1 MLLIHEISQ
10 TDLILVY
17 IQFNSVK
24 KTKAPNTPLPKSATN
39 FEMNPATVAKLRKI
53 ARLHVDEVYK
63 TLDSSEEGISEETA
77 KKRISRHG
85 LNEVNYDRAPAWYT
99 QLIKSFINPFIL
111 ILVAIVVISFLIDVW
126 FAAPGEKDWKTVIV
140 ITAMIII
147 SSLLSF
153 FQEYRSNRAAESL
166 KGMVSNTAAVLRKG
180 KQREEI
186 PMSQMVPGDIVYLA
200 AGDMI
205 PADCRVL
212 ESIDLF
218 IGESMLTGESLPV
231 EKRPLAVTDSDSKPP
246 IELENLCFMGTN
258 VVSGSAK
265 VIVIATGSE
274 TYFGSIGKS
283 IVGKSPETNFDI
295 GINKVSVLLIRF
307 MLVMVPIIFLING
320 FVKGD
325 WIEAL
330 LFSIAVA
337 VGLTPEM
344 LPVIVTATLAKGAM
358 SMSKHK
364 VIVKRLNAIQNLGA
378 MDMLCTDKTGTL
390 TLDKI
395 VLTQH
400 LNVLG
405 LEDYEVLKWA
415 YLNSFH
421 QTGLKN
427 LMDKAV
433 LDHVEIHDYLKVEE
447 DFEKIDELP
456 FDFQR
461 RRMSVI
467 LKQKNGK
474 HLMISKGAVEEMI
487 DLCTHSFNPGEDRKL
502 HIEEDEVVVLDQ
514 ELRRS
519 ILETTSALNAKGLRV
534 LVLAIREFD
543 ADHPLTY
550 TVEDEKNLTLTGFIG
565 FLDPA
570 KPSAKP
576 SIEALHQLNV
586 EVKVLTGD
594 NEIVTK
600 KICGD
605 VGIPVKNIM
614 LGNELEL
621 ISDEEL
627 TDRVD
632 DISIFAKLSPLQKVR
647 VVQSLR
653 AKGHTVGVL
662 GDGIN
667 DAPAL
672 KEADV
677 GITVDNAVDIA
688 KESSDIILLEKN
700 LEVLHKGVVYGRET
714 FGNIMKY
721 IKMATSSNFGNVFS
735 ILGASAFLPFL
746 PMLPIQLLFQN
757 LLYDF
762 SQISL
767 PWDKMDEDFL
777 EDPKKW
783 EPKGIFRFMI
793 YIGPISSIFDYVL
806 FAVMFFVFKA
816 NSPDHQELFQTGWF
830 VLGLLSQTLI
840 VHMIRTKKIPFI
852 QSWASAPVVAATSL
866 VMILGIIIPFTPLAA
881 VLSMVPLPFAYFPWL
896 IGILLAYSLLT
907 QLVKNWYIRKFNE
920 WI

>member
-1 MLLIHEISQ
+1 MK
-10 TDLILVY
+10 
-17 IQFNSVK
+17 N
-24 KTKAPNTPLPKSATN
+24 PKSSKKD
-39 FEMNPATVAKLRKI
+39 EMNSATTEKLRQASRI
-53 ARLHVDEVYK
+53 DISELYDM
-63 TLDSSEEGISEETA
+63 LDSSEDGISPEEA
-77 KKRISRHG
+77 KKRTGKYG
-85 LNEVNYDRAPAWYT
+85 LNEVDYDKVPSWYV
-99 QLIKSFINPFIL
+99 QLFKAFVNPFAL
-111 ILVAIVVISFLIDVW
+111 ILVAIVVISFVVDVW
-126 FAAPGEKDWKTVIV
+126 YAATGEKDWKTIIV
-140 ITAMIII
+140 VGVMVVI

-153 FQEYRSNRAAESL
+153 FQEYKSNRAAEKL
-166 KGMVSNTAAVLRKG
+166 KSMIHTTAAVLRKG
-180 KQREEI
+180 KEREEI
-186 PMSQMVPGDIVYLA
+186 PMTRIVPGDIVFLA

-205 PADCRVL
+205 PADCRVV

-231 EKRPLAVTDSDSKPP
+231 EKTPLAVKDTENRPP
-246 IELENLCFMGTN
+246 IELSNLCFMGTN

-265 VIVIATGSE
+265 VIVIATGSN

-283 IVGKSPETNFDI
+283 IVGKSPETKFDI
-295 GINKVSVLLIRF
+295 GIKSVSLLLIRF

-337 VGLTPEM
+337 VGIMPEM

-390 TLDKI
+390 TMDKI

-400 LNVLG
+400 LNLFG
-405 LEDYEVLKWA
+405 EEDFEVLKWA
-415 YLNSFH
+415 YLNSFY
-421 QTGLKN
+421 QTGLAS
-427 LMDKAV
+427 LLDKAV
-433 LDHVEIHDYLKVEE
+433 LDHVEIHDYLKVDE
-447 DFEKIDELP
+447 DFGKIDEIP
-456 FDFQR
+456 FDFMR

-474 HLMISKGAVEEMI
+474 HLMITKGAVEEMLDI
-487 DLCTHSFNPGEDRKL
+487 CSHCFDPGEDRQL
-502 HIEEDEVVVLDQ
+502 HIENDEVVDLDK
-514 ELRRS
+514 EMREN
-519 ILETTSALNAKGLRV
+519 IFGITSSLNAKGLRV
-534 LVLAIREFD
+534 LVLAVKEFEGE
-543 ADHPLTY
+543 HPLTY
-550 TVEDEKNLTLTGFIG
+550 SVDDEKDMVLAGFIG

-570 KPSAKP
+570 KPSARP
-576 SIEALHQLNV
+576 SIEALHKLNV
-586 EVKVLTGD
+586 EVKILTGD
-594 NEIVTK
+594 NEIVTR
-600 KICGD
+600 KICED
-605 VGIPVKNIM
+605 VGITIQNIM
-614 LGNELEL
+614 MGHELEL

-627 TDRVD
+627 TEQVN
-632 DISIFAKLSPLQKVR
+632 DITIFAKLSPLQKVR

-688 KESSDIILLEKN
+688 KESSDIILLEKD
-700 LEVLHKGVVYGRET
+700 LSALHYGVAYGRIT

-735 ILGASAFLPFL
+735 ILGTSAFLPFL
-746 PMLPIQLLFQN
+746 PMLPIQILVQN

-762 SQISL
+762 SQVSI
-767 PWDKMDEDFL
+767 PWDNMDEDFL
-777 EDPKKW
+777 ESPKQWDLKD
-783 EPKGIFRFMI
+783 IFRFMV
-793 YIGPISSIFDYVL
+793 YMGPISSIFDYIL

-816 NSPDHQELFQTGWF
+816 NSPEHQHLFQTGWF
-830 VLGLLSQTLI
+830 VVGLLSQNLI
-840 VHMIRTKKIPFI
+840 VHMIRTKKIPFV

-866 VMILGIIIPFTPLAA
+866 VMLIGVAIPFTPLAD
-881 VLSMVPLPFAYFPWL
+881 VLSLVPLPFAYFPWL
-896 IGILLAYSLLT
+896 IGILIGYAFLT
-907 QLVKNWYIRKFNE
+907 QFVKNWYIKKFNE
-920 WI
+920 WL

>member
-1 MLLIHEISQ
+1 M
-10 TDLILVY
+10 
-17 IQFNSVK
+17 K
-24 KTKAPNTPLPKSATN
+24 KTAAAPKKLLKTAPKS
-39 FEMNPATVAKLRKI
+39 EMNLDTADKLRK
-53 ARLHVDEVYK
+53 ASQKDSDEIYEM
-63 TLDSSEEGISEETA
+63 LDSSENGISPKEA
-77 KKRISRHG
+77 KKRTEKYG
-85 LNEVNYDRAPAWYT
+85 LNEVDYDRAPTWYA
-99 QLIKSFINPFIL
+99 QLLKAFVNPFVL
-111 ILVAIVVISFLIDVW
+111 ILVAIVIISYVIDVW
-126 FAAPGEKDWKTVIV
+126 YAAPGEKDWKTVIV
-140 ITAMIII
+140 VAVMIVI

-153 FQEYRSNRAAESL
+153 FQEFRSNQAAEKL
-166 KGMVSNTAAVLRKG
+166 KSMVHTTAAVLRKG
-180 KQREEI
+180 KDREEI
-186 PMSQMVPGDIVYLA
+186 LMSLIVPGDIVYLA

-231 EKRPLAVTDSDSKPP
+231 EKMPLAIDNKENKPP
-246 IELENLCFMGTN
+246 IELNNLCFMGTN
-258 VVSGSAK
+258 VISGSAK
-265 VIVIATGSE
+265 VIVVATGSD

-283 IVGKSPETNFDI
+283 IVGKSPETSFDV
-295 GINKVSVLLIRF
+295 GIKSVSTLLIRF
-307 MLVMVPIIFLING
+307 MLVMVPIIFLVNG

-390 TLDKI
+390 TMDKI
-395 VLTQH
+395 VLSQY
-400 LNVLG
+400 LNLYG
-405 LEDYEVLKWA
+405 NEDYEVLKWA

-447 DFEKIDELP
+447 DFEKIDEIP
-456 FDFQR
+456 FDFLR
-461 RRMSVI
+461 RRMSVV
-467 LKQKNGK
+467 LKEKDDK
-474 HLMISKGAVEEMI
+474 HLMITKGAVEEMI
-487 DLCTHSFNPGEDRKL
+487 DLCTHCFNPGDDRQL
-502 HIEEDEVVVLDQ
+502 HIEKDEVVPLDA
-514 ELRRS
+514 EMRKK
-519 ILETTSALNAKGLRV
+519 IYEITSSLNAKGLRV
-534 LVLAIREFD
+534 LVLAIKEFD

-550 TVEDEKNLTLTGFIG
+550 GVDEEQKMILTGFIG

-576 SIEALHQLNV
+576 SIEALHKLNV

-600 KICGD
+600 KICED
-605 VGIPVKNIM
+605 VGIPVLNIM
-614 LGNELEL
+614 LGDELEL

-627 TDRVD
+627 TERVN

-688 KESSDIILLEKN
+688 KESSDIILLEKD
-700 LEVLHKGVVYGRET
+700 LSVLYKGVEYGRLT

-746 PMLPIQLLFQN
+746 PMLPIQLLVQN

-762 SQISL
+762 SQIAL
-767 PWDKMDEDFL
+767 PWDTMDEDYL
-777 EDPKKW
+777 ESPKTW
-783 EPKGIFRFMI
+783 EPKSIFRFMVH
-793 YIGPISSIFDYVL
+793 IGPISSIFDYAL
-806 FAVMFFVFKA
+806 FAIMFFVFKA
-816 NSPDHQELFQTGWF
+816 NSPEHQHLFQTGWF
-830 VLGLLSQTLI
+830 VVGLLSQTLI
-840 VHMIRTKKIPFI
+840 IHVIRTKKIPFI
-852 QSWASAPVVAATSL
+852 QSWASAPLVAATFL
-866 VMILGIIIPFTPLAA
+866 IMTTGVIIPFSPLAE
-881 VLSMVPLPFAYFPWL
+881 VLYLVPLPLAYFPWL
-896 IGILLAYSLLT
+896 IGILIAYCLLT
-907 QLVKNWYIRKFNE
+907 QVVKNWYIKKYHE
-920 WI
+920 WL

>member
-1 MLLIHEISQ
+1 MKKEKFTSKK
-10 TDLILVY
+10 VY
-17 IQFNSVK
+17 KTSKNS
-24 KTKAPNTPLPKSATN
+24 
-39 FEMNPATVAKLRKI
+39 EMNSAAAEKLRKASQI
-53 ARLHVDEVYK
+53 SGDEIYEM
-63 TLDSSEEGISEETA
+63 LNSSKDGISDKTA
-77 KKRISRHG
+77 RNLISKYG
-85 LNEVNYDRAPAWYT
+85 LNEVDYDKAPSWYV
-99 QLIKSFINPFIL
+99 QLFKAFVNPFVL
-111 ILVAIVVISFLIDVW
+111 ILLAIIVISYVIDVW
-126 FAAPGEKDWKTVIV
+126 YAAAGQKDWKTVLV
-140 ITAMIII
+140 VAVMIII

-153 FQEYRSNRAAESL
+153 FQEYRSNRAAEKL
-166 KGMVSNTAAVLRKG
+166 KSMVRTTTAVLRKG
-180 KQREEI
+180 KDREEI
-186 PMSQMVPGDIVYLA
+186 LMSQIVPGDIIYLA

-231 EKRPLAVTDSDSKPP
+231 EKIALAVEDLENKPP
-246 IELENLCFMGTN
+246 IELNNLCFMGTN

-265 VIVIATGSE
+265 VIVIATGSN

-283 IVGKSPETNFDI
+283 IVGKSPETSFDI
-295 GINKVSVLLIRF
+295 GIKNVSLLLIRF
-307 MLVMVPIIFLING
+307 MFIMVPIIFLING
-320 FVKGD
+320 VVKGD

-390 TLDKI
+390 TIDKI
-395 VLTQH
+395 VLSEY
-400 LNVLG
+400 LNLFG
-405 LEDYEVLKWA
+405 EEDFEVLKWA

-421 QTGLKN
+421 QTGLVN

-433 LDHVEIHDYLKVEE
+433 LDHVEIHDYLRVEE
-447 DFEKIDELP
+447 DFEKIDEIP
-456 FDFQR
+456 FDFLR
-461 RRMSVI
+461 RRMSVV

-474 HLMISKGAVEEMI
+474 HLMITKGAVEEMI
-487 DLCTHSFNPGEDRKL
+487 DLCSHCFEPGDDRQL
-502 HIEEDEVVVLDQ
+502 HIKNDDVVDLDAQ
-514 ELRRS
+514 MRKKIYE
-519 ILETTSALNAKGLRV
+519 ITSSLNAKGLRV
-534 LVLAIREFD
+534 LVLAIKEFEGE
-543 ADHPLTY
+543 HPLTY
-550 TVEDEKNLTLTGFIG
+550 RVDDEKDMILTGFIG

-576 SIEALHQLNV
+576 SIEALHKLNV

-600 KICGD
+600 KICED

-614 LGNELEL
+614 MGHELEL

-627 TDRVD
+627 TAQVN

-647 VVQSLR
+647 IVQSLR

-688 KESSDIILLEKN
+688 KESSDIILLEKD
-700 LEVLHKGVVYGRET
+700 LSVLHKGVVYGRLT

-746 PMLPIQLLFQN
+746 PMLPIQLLVQN

-762 SQISL
+762 SQIAL
-767 PWDKMDEDFL
+767 PWDHMDEDYL
-777 EDPKKW
+777 ESPKKW
-783 EPKGIFRFMI
+783 EPKGIRRFMVH
-793 YIGPISSIFDYVL
+793 IGPISSIFDYVL
-806 FAVMFFVFKA
+806 FAVMFYVFKA
-816 NSPDHQELFQTGWF
+816 NSPEHQHLFQTGWF
-830 VLGLLSQTLI
+830 VVGLLSQTLI
-840 VHMIRTKKIPFI
+840 IHIIRTKKIPFI
-852 QSWASAPVVAATSL
+852 QSWASAPVVATTSL
-866 VMILGIIIPFTPLAA
+866 IMIVGVIIPFTPLAA
-881 VLSMVPLPFAYFPWL
+881 ILYLVPLPLAYFPWL
-896 IGILLAYSLLT
+896 IGILIAYSLLT
-907 QLVKNWYIRKFNE
+907 QVVKNWYIRKFNE
-920 WI
+920 WL

>member
-1 MLLIHEISQ
+1 M
-10 TDLILVY
+10 
-17 IQFNSVK
+17 K
-24 KTKAPNTPLPKSATN
+24 K
-39 FEMNPATVAKLRKI
+39 MNPVPNSLLESDTDSKMNLAAAEKLRKASSQEI
-53 ARLHVDEVYK
+53 DKVYDM
-63 TLDSSEEGISEETA
+63 LDSSAEGITEEIA
-77 KKRISRHG
+77 KQRISTFG
-85 LNEVNYDRAPAWYT
+85 LNEVDYDKAPAWYT
-99 QLIKSFINPFIL
+99 QLIKSFANPFIL
-111 ILVAIVVISFLIDVW
+111 ILIAIVVISYLIDVW
-126 FAAPGEKDWKTVIV
+126 FAAPGEEDWKTVIV
-140 ITAMIII
+140 ITAMILV

-153 FQEYRSNRAAESL
+153 FQEYRSNRAAEKL
-166 KGMVSNTAAVLRKG
+166 KGMVTTTAAVLRKG

-186 PMSQMVPGDIVYLA
+186 VMKQIVPGDIVYLA

-205 PADCRVL
+205 PADCRVV

-231 EKRPLAVTDSDSKPP
+231 EKRPSAITDSENKPP
-246 IELENLCFMGTN
+246 IELGNLCFMGTN

-265 VIVIATGSE
+265 VIVVATGSN

-283 IVGKSPETNFDI
+283 IVGASPETSFDI

-307 MLVMVPIIFLING
+307 MLVMVPIIFLVNG
-320 FVKGD
+320 LVKGD
-325 WIEAL
+325 WLEAL

-364 VIVKRLNAIQNLGA
+364 VIVKRLNAIQNLGP

-395 VLTQH
+395 VLSKH
-400 LNVLG
+400 LNVMG
-405 LEDYEVLKWA
+405 LEDFEVLKWA

-421 QTGLKN
+421 QTGLVN

-456 FDFQR
+456 FDFLR

-474 HLMISKGAVEEMI
+474 HLLISKGAVEEML
-487 DLCTHSFNPGEDRKL
+487 DLCTHSFDPGEDRKL
-502 HIEEDEVVVLDQ
+502 HIEEDEVVVLDD
-514 ELRRS
+514 EMRKNVY
-519 ILETTSALNAKGLRV
+519 ETTSKLNAQGLRV
-534 LVLAIREFD
+534 LVLAIKEFD

-550 TVEDEKNLTLTGFIG
+550 TVEDEKDMILTGFIG

-576 SIEALHQLNV
+576 SIEALHKLNV

-605 VGIPVKNIM
+605 VGIPVKNII
-614 LGNELEL
+614 LGDELEL

-627 TDRVD
+627 TERVN

-647 VVQSLR
+647 VVKSLR

-700 LEVLHKGVVYGRET
+700 LDVLHKGVVYGRET

-762 SQISL
+762 SQIAL
-767 PWDKMDEDFL
+767 PWDHMDEDYL
-777 EDPKKW
+777 EAPKKW
-783 EPKGIFRFMI
+783 KPKGILRFMV
-793 YIGPISSIFDYVL
+793 YIGPISSIFDYAL
-806 FAVMFFVFKA
+806 FAIMFFYFKA
-816 NSPDHQELFQTGWF
+816 NSPDHQHLFQTGWF
-830 VLGLLSQTLI
+830 VLGLVSQTLI
-840 VHMIRTKKIPFI
+840 VHIIRTKKVPFI
-852 QSWASAPVVAATSL
+852 QSWASAPVVAATTL
-866 VMILGIIIPFTPLAA
+866 VMALGILIPFTPLAG
-881 VLSMVPLPFAYFPWL
+881 VLSMVSLPFAYFPWL
-896 IGILLAYSLLT
+896 IGLLVAYSLTT
-907 QLVKNWYIRKFNE
+907 QFVKNLYIKKFGD
-920 WI
+920 WL

>member
-1 MLLIHEISQ
+1 M
-10 TDLILVY
+10 
-17 IQFNSVK
+17 K
-24 KTKAPNTPLPKSATN
+24 KPKSEKRKSFKTSTN
-39 FEMNPATVAKLRKI
+39 PEMNPKTVDKLHKASKLDI
-53 ARLHVDEVYK
+53 EEVYDMMQTSK
-63 TLDSSEEGISEETA
+63 DGIDDEAVRE
-77 KKRISRHG
+77 RISIYG
-85 LNEVNYDRAPAWYT
+85 LNEVEYDKAPSWYA
-99 QLIKSFINPFIL
+99 QLLKSFLNPFIFIL
-111 ILVAIVVISFLIDVW
+111 IAIVAISFLIDVW
-126 FAAPGEKDWKTVIV
+126 LAAPGEKDWKTVVV
-140 ITAMIII
+140 ISIMIIV
-147 SSLLSF
+147 SALLSF
-153 FQEYRSNRAAESL
+153 FQEYRSNRAAEKL
-166 KGMVSNTAAVLRKG
+166 KGMVTTTAAVLRLG
-180 KQREEI
+180 KKREEI
-186 PMSQMVPGDIVYLA
+186 KMKEIVPGDIVFLA

-205 PADCRVL
+205 PADCRVV

-231 EKRPLAVTDSDSKPP
+231 EKRPLAVRDADAKQP

-265 VIVIATGSE
+265 VIIIATGSN

-283 IVGKSPETNFDI
+283 IVGESPETSFDI
-295 GINKVSVLLIRF
+295 GIKDVSKLLIRF
-307 MLVMVPIIFLING
+307 MFVMVPIIFLING
-320 FVKGD
+320 LVKGD
-325 WIEAL
+325 WLEAL

-395 VLTQH
+395 VLSKH

-405 LEDYEVLKWA
+405 LEDFEVLKWA

-421 QTGLKN
+421 QTGLVN

-447 DFEKIDELP
+447 DFIKIDEIP
-456 FDFQR
+456 FDFLR

-487 DLCTHSFNPGEDRKL
+487 DLCKYSFNPGEDRQL
-502 HIEEDEVVVLDQ
+502 HIEKDDVVELDA
-514 ELRRS
+514 EMRKKV
-519 ILETTSALNAKGLRV
+519 LETTSKLNAQGLRV

-543 ADHPLTY
+543 GNHPLTY
-550 TVEDEKNLTLTGFIG
+550 NVDDEKDMILTGFIG

-576 SIEALHQLNV
+576 SIEALHKLNV

-600 KICGD
+600 KICAD
-605 VGIPVKNIM
+605 VGIPILNVM
-614 LGNELEL
+614 LGHELEL

-627 TDRVD
+627 TARVD

-653 AKGHTVGVL
+653 AKGHTVAVL

-688 KESSDIILLEKN
+688 KESSDIILLDKN

-777 EDPKKW
+777 ESPKTW
-783 EPKGIFRFMI
+783 DAKGVFRFMI
-793 YIGPISSIFDYVL
+793 YIGPTSSIFDYVL

-816 NSPDHQELFQTGWF
+816 NSPEHQHLFQTGWF

-852 QSWASAPVVAATSL
+852 QSWASAPVIAATSL
-866 VMILGIIIPFTPLAA
+866 VMVIGVIIPFTPLAE
-881 VLSMVPLPFAYFPWL
+881 VLSMVPLPLAYFPWL
-896 IGILLAYSLLT
+896 IGILIAYSLLI
-907 QLVKNWYIRKFNE
+907 QVVKNWYIKKFNE
-920 WI
+920 WL

>member
-1 MLLIHEISQ
+1 MNLNAAEKLL
-10 TDLILVY
+10 
-17 IQFNSVK
+17 
-24 KTKAPNTPLPKSATN
+24 KASHQDIN
-39 FEMNPATVAKLRKI
+39 
-53 ARLHVDEVYK
+53 EVYDM
-63 TLDSSEEGISEETA
+63 LDSSADGISDEMAED
-77 KKRISRHG
+77 RISTYG
-85 LNEVNYDRAPAWYT
+85 LNEVDYDRAPAWYT

-140 ITAMIII
+140 ITAMIIV

-153 FQEYRSNRAAESL
+153 FQEYRSNRAAGKL
-166 KGMVSNTAAVLRKG
+166 KEMVTTTAAVLRKG
-180 KQREEI
+180 KKREEI
-186 PMSQMVPGDIVYLA
+186 EMKQIVPGDIVYLA

-205 PADCRVL
+205 PADCRVV

-218 IGESMLTGESLPV
+218 IGQSMLTGESLPV
-231 EKRPLAVTDSDSKPP
+231 EKMPFAVKDLENKPP
-246 IELENLCFMGTN
+246 IELNNLCFMGTN

-265 VIVIATGSE
+265 VIVIATGSN

-283 IVGKSPETNFDI
+283 IVGESPKTSFDI
-295 GINKVSVLLIRF
+295 GINKVSVLLIQF
-307 MLVMVPIIFLING
+307 MLVMVPIVFLVNG
-320 FVKGD
+320 LIKGD

-344 LPVIVTATLAKGAM
+344 LPVIVTATLAKGAI

-364 VIVKRLNAIQNLGA
+364 VIVKRLNSIQNLGA

-390 TLDKI
+390 TIDKI

-400 LNVLG
+400 LNVMG
-405 LEDYEVLKWA
+405 LEDDEVLKWA

-421 QTGLKN
+421 QTGLVN

-433 LDHVEIHDYLKVEE
+433 LDHVEVHDYLKVEE
-447 DFEKIDELP
+447 DFEKIDEIP

-474 HLMISKGAVEEMI
+474 HLMISKGAVEEML
-487 DLCTHSFNPGEDRKL
+487 DLCTHSFDPGEDRQL
-502 HIEEDEVVVLDQ
+502 HIEKDKIVVLDD
-514 ELRRS
+514 EMRKNV
-519 ILETTSALNAKGLRV
+519 LETTSKLNAQGLRV
-534 LVLAIREFD
+534 LTLAIREFD
-543 ADHPLTY
+543 GNHPLTY
-550 TVEDEKNLTLTGFIG
+550 NVEDEKNLTLTGYIG

-576 SIEALHQLNV
+576 SIEALHKLNV

-605 VGIPVKNIM
+605 VGIPIRNIM
-614 LGNELEL
+614 LGNELEM

-627 TDRVD
+627 TERVD

-688 KESSDIILLEKN
+688 KESSDIILLEKD
-700 LEVLHKGVVYGRET
+700 LEALHKGVVYGRIT

-767 PWDKMDEDFL
+767 PWDRMDKDFL
-777 EDPKKW
+777 ESPKIW
-783 EPKGIFRFMI
+783 EPKGILRFMI
-793 YIGPISSIFDYVL
+793 YIGPISSIFDYAL
-806 FAVMFFVFKA
+806 FVVMFFVFKA
-816 NSPDHQELFQTGWF
+816 NSPNHQDLFQTGWF

-852 QSWASAPVVAATSL
+852 QSWASAPVVAMTSL
-866 VMILGIIIPFTPLAA
+866 IMVIGVIIPFTPLAA

-896 IGILLAYSLLT
+896 IGLLIAYSLTT
-907 QLVKNWYIRKFNE
+907 QFVKNWYIRRFNE
-920 WI
+920 WL

>member
-1 MLLIHEISQ
+1 MNL
-10 TDLILVY
+10 
-17 IQFNSVK
+17 
-24 KTKAPNTPLPKSATN
+24 AT
-39 FEMNPATVAKLRKI
+39 ADKLRKAAQSNHDSI
-53 ARLHVDEVYK
+53 FLM
-63 TLDSSEEGISEETA
+63 LDSSAEGITPAEA
-77 KKRISRHG
+77 QKRRAVYG
-85 LNEVNYDRAPAWYT
+85 PNEVDYDKAPVWYV
-99 QLIKSFINPFIL
+99 QLFQSFVNPFVL
-111 ILVAIVVISFLIDVW
+111 ILLAIIVISYVIDVW

-140 ITAMIII
+140 VAVMIVI

-153 FQEYRSNRAAESL
+153 IQEFRSNQAAEKL
-166 KGMVSNTAAVLRKG
+166 KQMVKTTAAVLRIG
-180 KQREEI
+180 KEREEI
-186 PMSQMVPGDIVYLA
+186 DMTSIVPGDIVFLA

-231 EKRPLAVTDSDSKPP
+231 EKSPLPVSNPENIPP
-246 IELENLCFMGTN
+246 IELNNLCFMGTN

-265 VIVIATGSE
+265 VIVIATGSD

-283 IVGKSPETNFDI
+283 IVGESTETSFDT
-295 GINKVSVLLIRF
+295 GIKNVSMLLIRF
-307 MLVMVPIIFLING
+307 MLIMVPLIFVVNG
-320 FVKGD
+320 LVQGNWLD
-325 WIEAL
+325 AL

-358 SMSKHK
+358 DMSKHK

-378 MDMLCTDKTGTL
+378 VDILCTDKTGTL
-390 TLDKI
+390 TIDKI
-395 VLTQH
+395 VLSQH
-400 LNVLG
+400 LNLYG
-405 LEDYEVLKWA
+405 EEDFEVLKWA

-421 QTGLKN
+421 QTGLTN

-433 LDHVEIHDYLKVEE
+433 LNHVEVHDYLKVEQ
-447 DFEKIDELP
+447 DFEKIDEIP
-456 FDFQR
+456 FDFLR
-461 RRMSVI
+461 RRMSVV

-474 HLMISKGAVEEMI
+474 HLMITKGAVEEMI
-487 DLCTHSFNPGEDRKL
+487 DICSYCFDPGEDKQL
-502 HIEEDEVVVLDQ
+502 HVENDEVMELNQ
-514 ELRRS
+514 EMRNR
-519 ILETTSALNAKGLRV
+519 IHEITSSLNAEGLRV
-534 LVLAIREFD
+534 LVLAVKEFD
-543 ADHPLTY
+543 ANHPLTY
-550 TVEDEKNLTLTGFIG
+550 GVADEKDMILTGFIG

-570 KPSAKP
+570 KPSAQP
-576 SIEALHQLNV
+576 SIEALHKLNV

-600 KICGD
+600 KICND

-614 LGNELEL
+614 MGQELEL

-627 TDRVD
+627 LAQVD

-688 KESSDIILLEKN
+688 KESSDIILLEKD
-700 LEVLHKGVVYGRET
+700 LSVLQDGVIYGRLT

-721 IKMATSSNFGNVFS
+721 IKMATSGNFGNVFS
-735 ILGASAFLPFL
+735 IIGASAFLPFL
-746 PMLPIQLLFQN
+746 PMLPIQLLVQN

-767 PWDKMDEDFL
+767 PWDTMDEDYL
-777 EDPKKW
+777 DSPKKW
-783 EPKGIFRFMI
+783 ESKGIRKFMV
-793 YIGPISSIFDYVL
+793 YFGPISSIFDYIL
-806 FAVMFFVFKA
+806 FAVMFFIFKA
-816 NSPDHQELFQTGWF
+816 NTPERQHLFQTGWF
-830 VLGLLSQTLI
+830 VVGLLTQTLI
-840 VHMIRTKKIPFI
+840 IHIIRTKKIPFI
-852 QSWASAPVVAATSL
+852 QSWASTPVVASTSL
-866 VMILGIIIPFTPLAA
+866 IMFIGVLIPFTPIAEM
-881 VLSMVPLPFAYFPWL
+881 LSLTPLPLAYFPWL
-896 IGILLAYSLLT
+896 IGILVGYSLLT
-907 QLVKNWYIRKFNE
+907 QLFKNWYIKKFNE
-920 WI
+920 WL